1 MYNSLKNS
9 TLKKSDTLMSLKNTF
24 KKILFT
30 FSLFCLSL
38 SFSQAYALEVF
49 EGTSS
54 WYGPGFH
61 TRTTAN
67 GEKYDMYGISAA
79 HRTLPFETL
88 LRVTHL
94 KNKRMTVIRINDR
107 GPVAPVFIMDLS
119 HGAAMAL
126 NMVDEGT
133 AKVRMEL
140 VGTKKGLL
148 TKDEV
153 FFLNL
158 DDTIVTPDQDLLL
171 RNNNTGKENIYYA
184 DIVGSLQV
192 YNKINK
198 NLGKLYQA
206 GIQNATELLISID
219 NSMCL
224 GPFKTFLETEKYYFR
239 IVSLYPHASIW
250 LKPKKD
256 AIRLIINKTKE

>member
-1 MYNSLKNS
+1 
-9 TLKKSDTLMSLKNTF
+9 MSPNNTF
-24 KKILFT
+24 TSNALKSAIFPLSF
-30 FSLFCLSL
+30 FLISLSL
-38 SFSQAYALEVF
+38 SFSFSQAYALEVF
-49 EGTSS
+49 EGRSS

-88 LRVTHL
+88 LRVTNL
-94 KNKRMTVIRINDR
+94 SNQRMTVIRINDR
-107 GPVAPVFIMDLS
+107 GPVAPVLSMDLS

-126 NMVDEGT
+126 DMVDDGT
-133 AKVRMEL
+133 EKVKMEL

-148 TKDEV
+148 TKGET

-158 DDTIVTPDQDLLL
+158 DDTLVAPYQDSVLT
-171 RNNNTGKENIYYA
+171 NHNEEIDYA
-184 DIVGSLQV
+184 DIIGSVQV

-198 NLGKLYQA
+198 NLGKLYTA
-206 GIQNATELLISID
+206 GIKNPTELLLSVD
-219 NSMCL
+219 NSVCL
-224 GPFKTFLETEKYYFR
+224 GPFDTFLEAEKYYFR
-239 IVSLYPHASIW
+239 LASLYPHASIW

-256 AIRLIINKTKE
+256 AIRLITDK